1 VKLERI
7 LCPVDFSETSQH
19 AIDHAL
25 ALAKWYGARIT
36 ALHAY
41 NPTGATNE
49 VERLRADVMAEFC
62 RRGSNEAPVDIRV
75 QAGSPT
81 RPILDCAASLPA
93 DVIVMGTHG
102 LSGFEHL
109 VLGSVAEKI
118 LRRASCPV
126 FTVPPRAHS
135 TSVLPFKQLLCA
147 VDFSPSSER
156 ALAFARSVAD
166 EARAR
171 LTLLHV
177 LEWPW
182 PEPPAP
188 AFDELP
194 HDQAVQLAEFRR
206 AREIDALERLD
217 ALVPCTVRDDRPPIS
232 RCAHGKP
239 YVEILRA
246 AGEERVDLIVLG
258 VHGDRHPIG
267 LSVLGSTA
275 NQVVRQATCPVVTM
289 RSGS

>member
-1 VKLERI
+1 MRLERI
-7 LCPVDFSETSQH
+7 LCPVDFSDTSQH

-25 ALAKWYGARIT
+25 ALARWYGAHVT

-41 NPTGATNE
+41 DPTGSDDD
-49 VERLRADVMAEFC
+49 VERLRAEMVTELR
-62 RRGSNEAPVDIRV
+62 RRGSIDARVDIRV
-75 QAGSPT
+75 EAGGAT
-81 RPILDCAASLPA
+81 RSILDCAASLPA
-93 DVIVMGTHG
+93 DLIVMGTHG

-109 VLGSVAEKI
+109 VLGSVAEKV
-118 LRRASCPV
+118 LRRARCPV
-126 FTVPPRAHS
+126 FTVPPRVHS

-147 VDFSPSSER
+147 VDFSPSSAG
-156 ALAFARSVAD
+156 ALDFAFSVAA
-166 EARAR
+166 ESEAR

-194 HDQAVQLAEFRR
+194 HDEAVQLAEFRR
-206 AREIDALERLD
+206 AREADALERLG
-217 ALVPCTVRDDRPPIS
+217 ALVPGLVRDDRTPIS

-239 YVEILRA
+239 YVEILRV
-246 AGEERVDLIVLG
+246 AGEQRTDLIVLG
-258 VHGDRHPIG
+258 VHGGRHPVG

-289 RSGS
+289 RSSH

>member
-1 VKLERI
+1 MKIERI
-7 LCPVDFSETSQH
+7 LCPVDFSATSQH

-25 ALAKWYGARIT
+25 ALGAWYGARVT

-41 NPTGATNE
+41 DPSGRDDE
-49 VERLRADVMAEFC
+49 VDEFRNDVAAEF
-62 RRGSNEAPVDIRV
+62 RGRGLDHVPVDVFV
-75 QAGSPT
+75 QAGDPT

-93 DVIVMGTHG
+93 DLIVMGTHG

-109 VLGSVAEKI
+109 VLGSVTEKV
-118 LRRASCPV
+118 LRRARCPV
-126 FTVPPRAHS
+126 FTVPPRAQA

-147 VDFSPSSER
+147 VDFSPASDR
-156 ALAFARSVAD
+156 ALRFACSIAD
-166 EARAR
+166 ETSAG

-182 PEPPAP
+182 REPPAP

-194 HDQAVQLAEFRR
+194 PAQAAQLLDFRKRREAE
-206 AREIDALERLD
+206 ALEQLT
-217 ALVPCTVRDDRPPIS
+217 ASIPHVVRDDCMPVP

-239 YVEILRA
+239 YVEILRVA
-246 AGEERVDLIVLG
+246 AEAHPDLIVVG
-258 VHGDRHPIG
+258 AHGGRHPLG

-275 NQVVRQATCPVVTM
+275 NQVVRQATCPVLTV
-289 RSGS
+289 RG